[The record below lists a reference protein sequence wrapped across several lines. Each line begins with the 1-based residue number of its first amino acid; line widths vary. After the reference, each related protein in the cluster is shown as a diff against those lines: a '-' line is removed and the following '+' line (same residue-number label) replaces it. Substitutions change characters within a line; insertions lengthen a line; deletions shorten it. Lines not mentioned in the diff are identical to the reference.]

1 MNRMFLALW
10 MCGMLAAVTVNGQ
23 TDTTVYKNLAE
34 EVRQKYAPDKRSV
47 FFRTI
52 IKSDSLIIESTSEAA
67 LKEYVQ
73 SVKTLKGLKVVQN
86 LLPDSSLGAQTY
98 GVATLSVTNNRS
110 NPRNSAEM
118 VTQLV
123 LGTPVQIL
131 KKEGPFYLVRSPD
144 GYLSYTD
151 RQAIALMDLERFK
164 RWQTADKVIFTAD
177 AGHAYSESSV
187 KSSRVSD
194 LVAGNILEVKTK
206 QGKFYQVAFPDGRLG
221 YVEKGQ
227 LQSYKDWIDKPDPK
241 ANDILAAAKTMI
253 GVPYLWGGTSVKGVD
268 CSGFTKTS
276 YFLNGI
282 IIPRDASQQVLVGT
296 AVDIMDD
303 DKLSTEKCLKNLQPG
318 DLLFFSASRRRGIA
332 GGRVTHTAIYMG
344 DGEFIQSAGMVMIS
358 SLLPEAANYDRSQV
372 PTIVGARR
380 FLNNIGKPEIT
391 RIDKHQW
398 YTGD

>member
-1 MNRMFLALW
+1 MFLALW
-10 MCGMLAAVTVNGQ
+10 MWGMLAAVTADGQ
-23 TDTTVYKNLAE
+23 TDTAVYKNLAA
-34 EVRQKYAPDKRSV
+34 EVQQKYAPDKRSV
-47 FFRTI
+47 FFKAS
-52 IKSDSLIIESTSEAA
+52 IKSDSLIVESTSEAA
-67 LKEYVQ
+67 LKEYAQ
-73 SVKTLKGLKVVQN
+73 SAKTLKGLKVIQN
-86 LLPDSSLGAQTY
+86 LLPDSSLGRQTY

-118 VTQLV
+118 VTQMV
-123 LGTPVQIL
+123 LGTPVQVL

-151 RQAIALMDLERFK
+151 RQAIALMDLEHFK
-164 RWQTADKVIFTAD
+164 RWQTAEKVIFTAD
-177 AGHAYSESSV
+177 AGHAYSEGSV
-187 KSSRVSD
+187 KSPRISD

-206 QGKFYQVAFPDGRLG
+206 QDRFYQVVFPDGRLG
-221 YVEKGQ
+221 YIEKDQ
-227 LQSYKDWIDKPDPK
+227 LQPYKKWTGKPDPK
-241 ANDILAAAKTMI
+241 ANDILATAKTMI

-276 YFLNGI
+276 FFLNGI
-282 IIPRDASQQVLVGT
+282 IIPRDASQQVLAGT
-296 AVDIMDD
+296 AVDIMDND
-303 DKLSTEKCLKNLQPG
+303 QLSTEKCIKNLQPG
-318 DLLFFSASRRRGIA
+318 DLLFFSASRRRGIS

-344 DGEFIQSAGMVMIS
+344 KGEFIQSAGMVMIS
-358 SLLPEAANYDRSQV
+358 SLLPEAANYDRLQV

>member
-1 MNRMFLALW
+1 MFLALW
-10 MCGMLAAVTVNGQ
+10 MCGTLAAVAADAQ
-23 TDTTVYKNLAE
+23 TDTTVYKNLAA
-34 EVRQKYAPDKRSV
+34 EVQQKYAPDKRSV
-47 FFRTI
+47 FFNAS

-67 LKEYVQ
+67 LQAYAQ
-73 SVKTLKGLKVVQN
+73 SAKTLKGLKVIQN
-86 LLPDSSLGAQTY
+86 LLPDKSLGMQTY

-118 VTQLV
+118 VTQMV
-123 LGTPVQIL
+123 LGTPVRVL

-151 RQAIALMDLERFK
+151 RQAIALMDLEHFK
-164 RWQTADKVIFTAD
+164 RWQTAEKVIFTAD

-206 QGKFYQVAFPDGRLG
+206 QDRFYQVVFPDDRVG

-227 LQSYKDWIDKPDPK
+227 LQPYKKWAGKPDPK
-241 ANDILAAAKTMI
+241 ANDILTTAKTMI

-282 IIPRDASQQVLVGT
+282 IIPRDASQQALAGT
-296 AVDIMDD
+296 AVDIMDN
-303 DKLSTEKCLKNLQPG
+303 DKLSPEKCMKNLEPG
-318 DLLFFSASRRRGIA
+318 DLLFFSASKRRGIT
-332 GGRVTHTAIYMG
+332 GGRITHTAIYMG
-344 DGEFIQSAGMVMIS
+344 RGEFIQSAGMVMIS

-372 PTIVGARR
+372 PTIVSARR
-380 FLNNIGKPEIT
+380 FLTNIGKPEIT
-391 RIDKHQW
+391 RIGKHQW